1 MLKRLTKLSLLAV
14 SLSLALPVAA
24 DDSADANTVV
34 ATVNGTEITLGHMIL
49 ARRALPEQY
58 SNYPAEMLF
67 EGLLDQLVQQ
77 TLLAQS
83 TSGEVTTRTKLELEN
98 QRRML
103 LAGSAIEEV
112 MAKDLSQDDVEQM
125 YQSEYANME
134 SGAEYNASHIL
145 VETEEG
151 ALALTVAL
159 EDGADFAELAKEKS
173 TGPSGPNGGQLGWFG
188 AA

>member
-1 MLKRLTKLSLLAV
+1 MKEETLLKRLTKLSLLAV

-49 ARRALPEQY
+49 ARWALPEQY

-83 TSGEVTTRTKLELEN
+83 TSHSTLTSLISPHDLTSPTPPWYSPRSHPAPFYPPLTKP
-98 QRRML
+98 
-103 LAGSAIEEV
+103 
-112 MAKDLSQDDVEQM
+112 
-125 YQSEYANME
+125 
-134 SGAEYNASHIL
+134 
-145 VETEEG
+145 
-151 ALALTVAL
+151 TVATLPIRLNL
-159 EDGADFAELAKEKS
+159 EQRSEC
-173 TGPSGPNGGQLGWFG
+173 
-188 AA
+188 